1 MTLLAEREHA
11 RTDLVAASH
20 SLRLVIVT
28 VSIPFALQWL
38 GAQPLPDLMPAA
50 IRTVQ
55 PLGLALLAGLTLCG
69 VALMQRTG
77 RPNPWFLGRWAYP
90 WG

>member
-38 GAQPLPDLMPAA
+38 GRSTARPDAGRHPHRA
-50 IRTVQ
+50 T
-55 PLGLALLAGLTLCG
+55 LGLALLAGLTLCG
-69 VALMQRTG
+69 WR
-77 RPNPWFLGRWAYP
+77 
-90 WG
+90 